1 MSSTKAELIKE
12 MIEVQHKFSKY
23 EQANDGVDPKE
34 LYKPESG
41 SELDGYREKYQA
53 LADKVIDLAHAEAGS
68 ER

>member
-23 EQANDGVDPKE
+23 EQENGVDPKD
-34 LYKPESG
+34 LYKPDSG
-41 SELDGYREKYQA
+41 SELDGYRDKYQA
-53 LADKVIDLAHAEAGS
+53 LADKVIDLAHAETGS

>member
-12 MIEVQHKFSKY
+12 MIDVQHKLSKY
-23 EQANDGVDPKE
+23 EQANGIDPKDF
-34 LYKPESG
+34 YKPESG
-41 SELDGYREKYQA
+41 SELDGYGEKYQA